1 MIGVIFALLM
11 VVLFLA
17 IACIN
22 FVDLVENVHTIPERD
37 RAKILIW
44 VGIAIANLV
53 FYVTYILQYYY

>member
-1 MIGVIFALLM
+1 MFGVIFALLM

-22 FVDLVENVHTIPERD
+22 FVDLVENANTIPERD

-53 FYVTYILQYYY
+53 FYVTYILQHYY